1 MLPNIYAEIYILCN
15 VYLYS
20 RWFHGHMSGKSAEKV
35 LEQWKNGS
43 FLVRE
48 SMGQPG
54 NYCLS
59 VKNEDKVTHVMIRCQ
74 VWV

>member
-1 MLPNIYAEIYILCN
+1 
-15 VYLYS
+15 
-20 RWFHGHMSGKSAEKV
+20 MSGKSAEKE
-35 LEQWKNGS
+35 LDRWKNGS

-74 VWV
+74 VRTR

>member
-1 MLPNIYAEIYILCN
+1 
-15 VYLYS
+15 
-20 RWFHGHMSGKSAEKV
+20 MSGKSAEKE
-35 LEQWKNGS
+35 LEKWKNGS

-59 VKNEDKVTHVMIRCQ
+59 VKNEDKVTHVMIRYQ
-74 VWV
+74 VCDLLVARWRIMSPLFL